1 MSAPNPTPPAGFV
14 YRVAGPESTRVHLSA
29 SGRLVSLC
37 GIECSIVAPSDYAMR
52 WGKACPKCNNLRLRG
67 VTS

>member
-1 MSAPNPTPPAGFV
+1 MSAPNPIPPAGFKYGV
-14 YRVAGPESTRVHLSA
+14 VSPESARVHLVA
-29 SGRLVSLC
+29 PDCAVSIC
-37 GIECSIVAPSDYAMR
+37 GVEVIMTPPSDYAMR